1 MNKDRSL
8 ETGDKFI
15 DNITEDWRV
24 TLADLLTVDSPLMK
38 LDFTDGIYQGVMIK
52 KSLRR
57 YCHN

>member
-38 LDFTDGIYQGVMIK
+38 LDFTDGIYQGVMIEITETI
-52 KSLRR
+52 LP
-57 YCHN
+57 